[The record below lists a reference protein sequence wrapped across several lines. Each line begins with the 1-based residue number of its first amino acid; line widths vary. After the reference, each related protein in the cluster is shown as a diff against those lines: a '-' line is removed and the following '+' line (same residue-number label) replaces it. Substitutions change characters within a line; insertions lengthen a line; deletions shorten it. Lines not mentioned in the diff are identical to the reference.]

1 MPRVKRLEMTT
12 RRTYEGYIKGKIL
25 PALGSVP
32 VRKVDVEIL
41 DRFYTELRKR
51 GGAKGQ
57 PLAAMTVRQVHFTIR
72 AALGLVLLLT

>member
-1 MPRVKRLEMTT
+1 MTT

-57 PLAAMTVRQVHFTIR
+57 PLAAMTVRQVHFIIR